1 VIFVDN
7 GFYARIDFRGVPH
20 YISLLNG
27 KLTVYSKELFQ
38 IIKWIDFDSCG
49 QNKLIE
55 GVLDEVVF
63 LLGTIRTKLFERFDE
78 LFEKV
83 TEGKLKDVEEIKDL
97 RREIQTLYLDSS
109 SLYYLS
115 KKLSKYIS
123 KDLQDDIAFAYERA
137 EILITRSAN
146 LYNIYLTEIQN
157 ELNIIIKKLTSISFI
172 FLPVTAIASIYAAS
186 VTRLRNY

>member
-1 VIFVDN
+1 M
-7 GFYARIDFRGVPH
+7 
-20 YISLLNG
+20 
-27 KLTVYSKELFQ
+27 
-38 IIKWIDFDSCG
+38 
-49 QNKLIE
+49 
-55 GVLDEVVF
+55 
-63 LLGTIRTKLFERFDE
+63 
-78 LFEKV
+78 
-83 TEGKLKDVEEIKDL
+83 
-97 RREIQTLYLDSS
+97 DSS

-172 FLPVTAIASIYAAS
+172 FLPVTAIASIYAVSYSSLPSNFANEDTIIFLS
-186 VTRLRNY
+186 PLLGIILTIYLRKIGWL